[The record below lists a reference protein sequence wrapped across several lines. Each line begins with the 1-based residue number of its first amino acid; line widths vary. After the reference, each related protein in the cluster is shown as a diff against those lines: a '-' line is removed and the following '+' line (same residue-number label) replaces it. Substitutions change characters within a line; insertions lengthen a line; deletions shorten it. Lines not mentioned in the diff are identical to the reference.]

1 MFKMRP
7 MEQISLIINFLLLPV
22 IICNR
27 GVETLRNIDVPY
39 ENLSKYRCFTIS
51 NDDAYASFLLSL

>member
-1 MFKMRP
+1 MY
-7 MEQISLIINFLLLPV
+7 
-22 IICNR
+22 NR

-39 ENLSKYRCFTIS
+39 ENLSTYRCFTIS